1 MQGLVSVRNTLSSES
16 GGVRTEHR
24 SLQEGNQRQIRR
36 KKNRETFAGGTHD
49 AINRNR
55 TTSYGLKT
63 TRNLSVPEEHLSAR
77 SETHDRK
84 LSRLLDQGHCFRKSP
99 QDCETDP
106 GQSRSSSRTSA
117 E

>member
-55 TTSYGLKT
+55 TTSFVRFKDYTQPVSSRRASLGAF
-63 TRNLSVPEEHLSAR
+63 RDSR
-77 SETHDRK
+77 SEIVATPRPGPLLPK
-84 LSRLLDQGHCFRKSP
+84 KPARLRNGSGSVAK
-99 QDCETDP
+99 
-106 GQSRSSSRTSA
+106 
-117 E
+117 